1 MKTTTKEWL
10 QSLNDENQLTEEDA
24 NQMMIELAKELAIVE
39 STPKPIDDEY
49 AAVRRALENAKNN
62 PSVTQN
68 NPREFNYQ
76 TYLSTDEKAKQI
88 MTSYLLNKG
97 FVITEDKENYT
108 TDIWA
113 IKDGVKQ
120 GFEVE
125 MSSLTFNKEN
135 FKYDNVSFL
144 ARKEKYRKDG
154 EFNYIIISA
163 DGQYALTAKS
173 EDVFEKENYITKY
186 AANGRDG
193 VDEFYQLPKN
203 QVKFFKIGL
212 TK

>member
-1 MKTTTKEWL
+1 METTKQWL
-10 QSLNDENQLTEEDA
+10 QSLNDDQVTPQQAEILIDELA
-24 NQMMIELAKELAIVE
+24 IELAIAKA
-39 STPKPIDDEY
+39 TPKPINDEY
-49 AAVRRALENAKNN
+49 TAVRRALDNAKNN
-62 PSVTQN
+62 PTVTQN

-76 TYLSTDEKAKQI
+76 TYLSSDEKAKQI
-88 MTSYLLNKG
+88 MTAYLLNKG

-144 ARKEKYRKDG
+144 ARKEKYRTNG

-173 EDVFEKENYITKY
+173 QDIFNKENYMTKY
-186 AANGRDG
+186 AGNGRDG

-203 QVKFFKIGL
+203 QVKFFKISL